1 MRLRPVGGL
10 DLTTGT
16 LLLGGAAL
24 LALSLV
30 GAFVLLAPPAA
41 KPTPPPE
48 PVAESRAA
56 DALTADH
63 VVAVLTVDGSSG
75 AATAVQAGDR
85 VDVLGYFSK
94 QLTGTVGFTRV
105 MVHDVPVLTS
115 ERSGTNVAL
124 SLALPRDAAMLLHEA
139 QALGARPFVTLRAVG
154 SAVDAEPAQA
164 TFSDSDLAIRMA
176 GGQ

>member
-10 DLTTGT
+10 DLTTGA

-30 GAFVLLAPPAA
+30 GAFVLLAPAA
-41 KPTPPPE
+41 ADPTPAPE
-48 PVAESRAA
+48 SVAV
-56 DALTADH
+56 DAVTADH
-63 VVAVLTVDGSSG
+63 VVAVLTVDGTSG
-75 AATAVQAGDR
+75 AATALQAGDH

-94 QLTGTVGFTRV
+94 QLTGTAGFTRV
-105 MVHDVPVLTS
+105 MVHDVAVLTS

-124 SLALPRDAAMLLHEA
+124 SLALPRDAAMLLQEA
-139 QALGARPFVTLRAVG
+139 QALGARPFVTLRAAG
-154 SAVDAEPAQA
+154 SPVDAEPAQA
-164 TFSDSDLAIRMA
+164 TFSDADLAARLA